1 MPATY
6 PTMERLLRG
15 VEPEARSRDLT
26 AAEKAQEFLEEQ
38 LAKITSKERAR
49 RLSMTAF
56 GGAESGIPGGIGAID
71 FVPFL
76 GSAKGLE
83 EGVRAARQAE
93 YDRAAGRY
101 GDAFLNYGASALGM
115 LPGAAGTLRAAP
127 ALGRAAVDLAR
138 SPAAERMAGRLAE
151 ATGAGPMYMMP
162 KDGRELKGAL
172 RPSNEPVRGQTSREL
187 QRAQRKELTEQQ
199 KEKLETLSTQFPN
212 FGYSSKFMTPQE
224 IGKVIANPEGVREMN
239 HLLEILPRAS
249 ELASVAK
256 AGEAKKGW
264 YRAST
269 QALMDVFGDD
279 APRFASLLAAMS
291 PQTSVEM
298 NLLNALNTWKNWT
311 AAGRPQSAKAIN
323 EIMGRSVLGNKGE
336 ESVLD
341 AWKNNAHRALMASD
355 SSKITL
361 SGPKVDSFYRNL
373 ADDVY
378 RVTNDAWMANG
389 LGVNQGLFSGS
400 PTAIQIAR
408 GDPGLTPGYVGT
420 SARLREAGQRAGMF
434 PAEAQETTWSLFMPL
449 YEMQAETGLPA
460 REILQRGLLTPER
473 VRGTPDF
480 STLLRDPKY
489 SGILEE
495 AGYGQ
500 QLQDMRSHQWG
511 DPRMNLSLS
520 EQRDLDRAAARLE
533 QLKGGRER
541 ESRAK
546 VFAMPSEPPQSGF
559 AYATP
564 EYIPGLGTG
573 HLQSLITDPYGS
585 RKNFSSRA
593 SSVFKDI
600 QGKDI
605 LHGALGLD
613 SIKTRSMQGAFRPA
627 GDVPFAGGYLGGPSV
642 SGRMPMELQPGFA
655 LGAQVPI
662 TKGLDVPQRYKDRLT
677 AAEALRG
684 SMTGQHGS
692 PWNLQ
697 IPTERG
703 ESFFFPLEAKA
714 DPERMGLSAA
724 LQGGDTALA
733 DTGAGTAMI
742 NFGGPITREEAEV
755 IGNRLGS
762 SSVVPTK
769 NVSDYVDYS
778 EDWMQPEG
786 SGAVTRKMLGYVN
799 KLSEKEKKNLSKAVQ
814 APAGDLY
821 SLFESTARSRNDET
835 RKDLMNLL
843 RVLRDKGIPGVTAG
857 LIAGEAFPAEQSK
870 KRGGLASLQYRQG
883 RD

>member
-1 MPATY
+1 MAFKEAAKALLFGPAQKA
-6 PTMERLLRG
+6 
-15 VEPEARSRDLT
+15 EAKMMKLAAEAAAKAAAADAKAAEQAALARTADQIQSSLT
-26 AAEKAQEFLEEQ
+26 AAGSPQGKAQ
-38 LAKITSKERAR
+38 T
-49 RLSMTAF
+49 
-56 GGAESGIPGGIGAID
+56 
-71 FVPFL
+71 
-76 GSAKGLE
+76 
-83 EGVRAARQAE
+83 QA
-93 YDRAAGRY
+93 
-101 GDAFLNYGASALGM
+101 L
-115 LPGAAGTLRAAP
+115 
-127 ALGRAAVDLAR
+127 
-138 SPAAERMAGRLAE
+138 RMANAKVQSGE
-151 ATGAGPMYMMP
+151 P
-162 KDGRELKGAL
+162 ELRGAL
-172 RPSNEPVRGQTSREL
+172 RPANTPVRGETSKEL
-187 QRAQRKELTEQQ
+187 KRAQRKELTDQQ
-199 KEKLETLSTQFPN
+199 KEKLETLSQQYPN
-212 FGYSSKFMTPQE
+212 FGQSAQFMTPQE
-224 IGKVIANPEGVREMN
+224 IGKVIANPEGVKEMN
-239 HLLEILPRAS
+239 RLLEILPRAS

-269 QALMDVFGDD
+269 QALMDVFGAD

-311 AAGRPQSAKAIN
+311 AAGRPKDAKAIN

-341 AWKNNAHRALMASD
+341 AWKNNAHRALMAD
-355 SSKITL
+355 DPSKVTL

-500 QLQDMRSHQWG
+500 QLQDMRPHQWG
-511 DPRMNLSLS
+511 EARMDLSLA

-533 QLKGGRER
+533 ALKGGRER
-541 ESRAK
+541 ESRGK
-546 VFAMPSEPPQSGF
+546 VFAMPSEPPQSTF
-559 AYATP
+559 AYGTP
-564 EYIPGLGTG
+564 EYIPGLGIG
-573 HLQSLITDPYGS
+573 HLPTLINEPYGS
-585 RKNFSSRA
+585 RRNFSSRA
-593 SSVFKDI
+593 STAFKDV
-600 QGKDI
+600 QGKDVF
-605 LHGALGLD
+605 HGALNLNP
-613 SIKTRSMQGAFRPA
+613 IKTRSMQGAFRPS
-627 GDVPFAGGYLGGPSV
+627 GEIPYAGGYLGGESR

-655 LGAQVPI
+655 LGAEVPV
-662 TKGLDVPQRYKDRLT
+662 TEGLDIPQSYKDRLT

-692 PWNLQ
+692 PWNAQ
-697 IPTERG
+697 IATETG
-703 ESFFFPLEAKA
+703 ESFHFPLEAKA

-733 DTGAGTAMI
+733 DTGMGTTMI
-742 NFGGPITREEAEV
+742 NFGGPMTREEAEV

-769 NVSDYVDYS
+769 NISDYVDYS

-799 KLSEKEKKNLSKAVQ
+799 KLPKRDQARLSAASQ
-814 APAGDLY
+814 MPAGDLY
-821 SLFESTARSRNDET
+821 DLYESTARSRKDTT
-835 RKDLMNLL
+835 RPDLMNLL
-843 RVLRDKGIPGVTAG
+843 RVLRDKGIPGVAAG
-857 LIAGEAFPAEQSK
+857 LLAGEAFPAEEAK
-870 KRGGLASLQYRQG
+870 KAGGLAALR
-883 RD
+883 RR